1 MTLRKQFALA
11 VIYSLLIFSVSSQEV
26 SAQFPEQTPSPYAPL
41 ELWLQQWGVSDLLDF
56 DSQTGHVLG
65 RYPDSV
71 ILWDVKT
78 GLALRQY
85 HLAEPGPLQVIDAKL
100 LGHNRLLIGGQH
112 SMVVLDRRTGK
123 TLQEYEWPDV
133 HLHAL
138 ALNPEQSRV
147 ATATSD
153 ARIRV
158 WGLESAEL
166 KTLIKVE
173 HPQNSLAFSPDSRQL
188 ISGDYSNIVR
198 LWDAGTGQQ
207 LGQVKPPTEGR
218 LLRFSDDGQKFLTAG
233 QGEFWYTP
241 RVTVWDAESLTNL
254 QTIPR
259 VVKEVWFAGDEVH
272 LLTFDG
278 EIELWPADRHEEPAP
293 PEEWNKGGNGPAR
306 PSDVTSNHWVFRGSD
321 EPGQWEVIGPQSTQ
335 PDQFMP
341 VDSTWSN
348 PDDHF
353 PLAIS
358 PDGHW
363 LLTGGASHGNRP
375 NRSAIW
381 NLHEGRVQ
389 TEFENAM
396 LGAFH
401 PAGRELVVVRNASLE
416 VMDTATG
423 KTTRPLEYDRNKLGR
438 VTTIQ
443 FIKDGRQFLT
453 AHGDWYDGDEGG
465 ILLWDYATGKPI
477 REYDTNRKAVLVAHY
492 LESHNGHIIAACSPG
507 DDGSAGV
514 DQLTVFDAATG
525 KQLQNRNFA
534 LNGLGVGPVSL
545 TDSLLSV
552 SVATWDYNSQPR
564 MVRRS
569 LVSTFDLKP
578 QVELPK
584 DSRPETFSYDGQV
597 VFGLDEHRQL
607 SLFDAKNADQLHS
620 FGCPFRPIRNIMPHP
635 GGQLLC
641 GALDDPWNF
650 HGLGTNAVG
659 FQDLLTGELVA
670 QLFLFQDPDSWLII
684 THDGAINGSKAGLK
698 HVTWRRPGT
707 LDVIRDEQRTRA
719 AVNLEHVAAVL
730 SRTLPANAT
739 LRERLTNLKSQ

>member
-1 MTLRKQFALA
+1 MTVGKHLKLLM
-11 VIYSLLIFSVSSQEV
+11 ISSLMLLSVCGPKVAAQPPV
-26 SAQFPEQTPSPYAPL
+26 QSASPYAPN
-41 ELWLQQWGVSDLLDF
+41 ELWLQQWGVTDLLDY
-56 DSQTGHVLG
+56 DPEQGHLLG

-112 SMVVLDRRTGK
+112 SMVVLDRKTGR
-123 TLQEYEWPDV
+123 TLQEFDWPEV

-138 ALNPEQSRV
+138 ALNPEQPLV

-153 ARIRV
+153 AKIRV
-158 WGLESAEL
+158 WDLVSAEL
-166 KTLIKVE
+166 QTTIEVE
-173 HPQNSLAFSPDSRQL
+173 HPQNSLAFSPDGRRL
-188 ISGDYSNIVR
+188 LSGDYSNVVR
-198 LWDAGTGQQ
+198 LWDAGTGKQ
-207 LGQVKPPTEGR
+207 LGQVEPPTEGR
-218 LLRFSDDGQKFLTAG
+218 LLRFSDDGRKFLTAG

-241 RVTVWDAESLTNL
+241 RVTVWNAESLTDL
-254 QTIPR
+254 QIIPR
-259 VVKEVWFAGDEVH
+259 VVRDVWFAGDEVR

-278 EIELWPADRHEEPAP
+278 EIELWPLDRHEEPAP
-293 PEEWNKGGNGPAR
+293 PEEWSRGSNRSVR
-306 PSDVTSNHWVFRGSD
+306 PSGVTGNHWVFRRS
-321 EPGQWEVIGPQSTQ
+321 ENPGQWEVIGPRSNR

-341 VDSTWSN
+341 VESTWSN

-381 NLHEGRVQ
+381 NLQEGRVQ

-396 LGAFH
+396 LGEFH
-401 PAGRELVVVRNASLE
+401 PEGRELVVVRNASLE
-416 VMDTATG
+416 VMDATTG
-423 KTTRPLEYDRNKLGR
+423 KTIRPLEYDRSKLGP

-443 FIKDGRQFLT
+443 FVKEGKQLLT

-465 ILLWDYATGKPI
+465 ILLWDYAKGKLI

-492 LESHNGHIIAACSPG
+492 FESHNGHILAACSPG
-507 DDGSAGV
+507 DDGSADI

-525 KQLQNRNFA
+525 KQLQNQTFA
-534 LNGLGVGPVSL
+534 RNGLGVGPVSL
-545 TDSLLSV
+545 SASLLSV
-552 SVATWDYNSQPR
+552 SVATRKDRLQPR
-564 MVRRS
+564 TVRRS

-578 QVELPK
+578 QVDLPR

-597 VFGLDEHRQL
+597 VFGLGEKRQL
-607 SLFDAKNADQLHS
+607 TLFDVKDADQLHS
-620 FGCPFRPIRNIMPHP
+620 FECPFRPIRNIMPHP

-641 GALDDPWNF
+641 GALDDPWNS

-659 FQDLLTGELVA
+659 FQDLLTGELDA
-670 QLFLFQDPDSWLII
+670 QLFLFQDPDSWLIV
-684 THDGAINGSKAGLK
+684 TQDGAINGSEAGLK

-707 LDVIRDEQRTRA
+707 LDVIRDEQRTQA
-719 AVNLEHVAAVL
+719 AVSPERVAAIL
-730 SRTLPANAT
+730 SRSLPANIS
-739 LRERLTNLKSQ
+739 LRERLTSLKSQ